1 MATKNDD
8 DMLLSEAVND
18 FLSRN
23 RRIILSAIAIVA
35 VLVIAVTVYFSF
47 ASKKRS
53 DDLASVERI
62 LFDLNKEKE
71 DIEKKQKEETE
82 AKKKAEDEAGEDA
95 IKVEE
100 ASANSDTEEKTEE
113 KEKDGEKTS
122 PEVLEKED
130 SAILKLEKLGGSA
143 TGYASYLAF
152 YNIADMYFSR
162 KDYSKA
168 KDYYLKA
175 YTALPNSY
183 VAGILLFNVGV
194 CIEEMKGELTDALE
208 YYEKASKIED
218 FPIKPR
224 AMLNVGRLQEKLEKF
239 DDAIATY
246 TDLFEKYPDNE
257 FALIGKSRLIAL
269 NIKKGG
275 V

>member
-8 DMLLSEAVND
+8 GTLLSDAVND

-23 RRIILSAIAIVA
+23 RRIILSAIAVVA
-35 VLVIAVTVYFSF
+35 VVVVGVTLYFSF
-47 ASKKRS
+47 ASKKRT

-71 DIEKKQKEETE
+71 NIEKKQKEEAE
-82 AKKKAEDEAGEDA
+82 AKKKAEETNTDVIE
-95 IKVEE
+95 VEE
-100 ASANSDTEEKTEE
+100 AGANSDGEEKTEE
-113 KEKDGEKTS
+113 EEKSS
-122 PEVLEKED
+122 PEILEKED
-130 SAILKLEKLGGSA
+130 GAILELEKLATSA

-175 YTALPNSY
+175 YNVLPNSY
-183 VAGILLFNVGV
+183 VAGVLLFNVGV
-194 CIEEMKGELTDALE
+194 CVEEMNGELTEALE
-208 YYEKASKIED
+208 YYEKASKIEN

-257 FALIGKSRLIAL
+257 FALIGKSKLIEL
-269 NIKKGG
+269 SIKKDM
-275 V
+275 

>member
-8 DMLLSEAVND
+8 GTLLSDAVND

-23 RRIILSAIAIVA
+23 RRIILSAIAVVA
-35 VLVIAVTVYFSF
+35 VVVVGVTLYFSF
-47 ASKKRS
+47 ASKKRT

-71 DIEKKQKEETE
+71 NIEKKQKEEAE
-82 AKKKAEDEAGEDA
+82 VKKKAEEAG
-95 IKVEE
+95 
-100 ASANSDTEEKTEE
+100 ANSDGEEKTEDEE
-113 KEKDGEKTS
+113 KSS
-122 PEVLEKED
+122 PEILEKED
-130 SAILKLEKLGGSA
+130 DAILELEKLATSA

-175 YTALPNSY
+175 YNVLPNSY
-183 VAGILLFNVGV
+183 VAGVLLFNVGV
-194 CIEEMKGELTDALE
+194 CVEEMNGELTEALE
-208 YYEKASKIED
+208 YYERASKVDD

-224 AMLNVGRLQEKLEKF
+224 AMLSVGRLQEKLERF

-257 FALIGKSRLIAL
+257 FALIGKSKLIEL
-269 NIKKGG
+269 SIKKDM
-275 V
+275 

>member
-8 DMLLSEAVND
+8 GTLLSDAVND

-23 RRIILSAIAIVA
+23 RRIILSAIAVVA
-35 VLVIAVTVYFSF
+35 VVVVGVTLYFSF
-47 ASKKRS
+47 ASKKRT

-71 DIEKKQKEETE
+71 NIEKKQKEEAE
-82 AKKKAEDEAGEDA
+82 VKKKAEEANTDA

-100 ASANSDTEEKTEE
+100 AGANSDGEEKTEDEE
-113 KEKDGEKTS
+113 KSS
-122 PEVLEKED
+122 PEILEKED
-130 SAILKLEKLGGSA
+130 DAILELEKLATSA

-175 YTALPNSY
+175 YNVLPNSY
-183 VAGILLFNVGV
+183 VAGVLLFNVGV
-194 CIEEMKGELTDALE
+194 CVEEMNGELIEALE

-218 FPIKPR
+218 FPVKPR
-224 AMLNVGRLQEKLEKF
+224 AMLSVGRLQEKLERF

-257 FALIGKSRLIAL
+257 FALIGKSKLIEL
-269 NIKKGG
+269 SIKKDM
-275 V
+275 

>member
-8 DMLLSEAVND
+8 GMLLSDAVND

-23 RRIILSAIAIVA
+23 RRIILSAIAVVA
-35 VLVIAVTVYFSF
+35 LVVVAITVYFSF
-47 ASKKRS
+47 ASKKRT

-71 DIEKKQKEETE
+71 DIEKKQKEELD
-82 AKKKAEDEAGEDA
+82 AKKKAEENANSDA

-100 ASANSDTEEKTEE
+100 ANTEANIEEKTEE
-113 KEKDGEKTS
+113 EEKPSSEI
-122 PEVLEKED
+122 LEKED
-130 SAILKLEKLGGSA
+130 SAILELEKVGASA
-143 TGYASYLAF
+143 KGYASYLAF

-175 YTALPNSY
+175 YNALPNNY
-183 VAGILLFNVGV
+183 VAGVLLFNVGV
-194 CIEEMKGELTDALE
+194 CIEEMKGELTEALE
-208 YYEKASKIED
+208 YYERSSKIED
-218 FPIKPR
+218 FPLKPR
-224 AMLNVGRLQEKLEKF
+224 AMLNIGRLQEKLEKF

-246 TDLFEKYPDNE
+246 TDLFEKYPENE
-257 FALIGKSRLIAL
+257 FALIGKTRLIEL
-269 NIKKGG
+269 NIKKAM
-275 V
+275 

>member
-8 DMLLSEAVND
+8 GMLLSELVND

-23 RRIILSAIAIVA
+23 RRVILSVIAILA
-35 VLVIAVTVYFSF
+35 VLVVAVTVYFSF
-47 ASKKRS
+47 ASKKKV

-62 LFDLNKEKE
+62 LFDLNKDKE

-82 AKKKAEDEAGEDA
+82 AKKKAEEEAGSDT
-95 IKVEE
+95 IKLEE
-100 ASANSDTEEKTEE
+100 APKDSETDEKTEK
-113 KEKDGEKTS
+113 KEEKTS
-122 PEVLEKED
+122 PEILEKED
-130 SAILKLEKLGGSA
+130 VAILELEKLGKTA

-168 KDYYLKA
+168 KDYYLEA
-175 YTALPNSY
+175 YNALPNNY
-183 VAGILLFNVGV
+183 MAGVLLFNIGV
-194 CIEEMKGELTDALE
+194 CIEEMKGELTEALE

-224 AMLNVGRLQEKLEKF
+224 AMLSVGRLQEKLERF

-246 TDLFEKYPDNE
+246 NNLFEKYPDNE
-257 FALIGKSRLIAL
+257 FALIGKSRLIEL
-269 NIKKGG
+269 SIKK
-275 V
+275 